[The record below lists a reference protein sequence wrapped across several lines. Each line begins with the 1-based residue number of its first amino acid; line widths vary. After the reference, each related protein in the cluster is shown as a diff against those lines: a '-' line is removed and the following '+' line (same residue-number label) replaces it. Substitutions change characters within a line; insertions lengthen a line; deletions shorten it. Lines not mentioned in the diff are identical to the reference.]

1 MKDRIV
7 RMIYHRPMTKERTL
21 PEVVFASARELRDT
35 LAAFLKAPRAVWGV
49 NIANVIEGLVYFGI
63 LTILGKFCSENV
75 GLSDI
80 HSGWVYGGVT
90 GGITFAMVFLGGLSD
105 RIGVRRSLI
114 LSFAVMLAG
123 RVLVSLAGTLS
134 LGPGLSGGMFWL
146 MSAGLL
152 LMVLAYGVFQPA
164 TYAAI
169 KHYATPETAAVAYAV
184 LYGGMNLGS
193 FLCGFVSPITRRG
206 LESAFPPNGLA
217 AVFWVYAGLTLISLL
232 TVTVL
237 LARSRVA
244 GAAGNDEPAL
254 APQGG
259 FLATVRSYLA
269 AFSDARFVFFICIL
283 IPVQTLFAHN
293 WLTIPY
299 YLDRAFAGTT
309 VGENYEF
316 FSNLNP
322 LIIFLLSPIVA
333 AMTARLD
340 VYRVMIWGTL
350 VMAAPTF
357 LLAFGPNVYLFLTFI
372 LLMSVGEAIWSPRFL
387 QWIAE
392 IAPPGKV
399 GMYQGI
405 GQLPWFLTKMLTSA
419 YSGWFVAN
427 YCPKPDSGLPINT
440 GAMWL
445 IYAFIAMVSPIGLV
459 LARRWMEKG
468 SLASHAGAPVPE
480 TAA

>member
-1 MKDRIV
+1 
-7 RMIYHRPMTKERTL
+7 MTEEKSL
-21 PEVVFASARELRDT
+21 PEVVGASAREFRET

-90 GGITFAMVFLGGLSD
+90 GGITFSMVLLGGLSD
-105 RIGVRRSLI
+105 RIGVRRSLV
-114 LSFAVMLAG
+114 LSFAVMLLG
-123 RVLVSLAGTLS
+123 RLLVALAGS
-134 LGPGLSGGMFWL
+134 LPLGTGLWGGMFWL
-146 MSAGLL
+146 MGAGLL
-152 LMVLAYGVFQPA
+152 LMVAAYGVFQPA

-206 LESAFPPNGLA
+206 LESVFPPNGLA
-217 AVFWVYAGLTLISLL
+217 GVFWVYAGLTLLSLL
-232 TVTVL
+232 TVALL
-237 LARSRVA
+237 LARSRAA
-244 GAAGNDEPAL
+244 GAAGTGPEEPAL

-259 FLATVRSYLA
+259 FLDTVRSYLA
-269 AFSDARFVFFICIL
+269 AFSDARFVYFICIL

-427 YCPKPDSGLPINT
+427 YCPKPDSGLPMDT
-440 GAMWL
+440 GFMWL
-445 IYAFIAMVSPIGLV
+445 VYAGIAMISPAGLV
-459 LARRWMEKG
+459 LARRWMERG
-468 SLASHAGAPVPE
+468 AMAPAAGA
-480 TAA
+480 TSA